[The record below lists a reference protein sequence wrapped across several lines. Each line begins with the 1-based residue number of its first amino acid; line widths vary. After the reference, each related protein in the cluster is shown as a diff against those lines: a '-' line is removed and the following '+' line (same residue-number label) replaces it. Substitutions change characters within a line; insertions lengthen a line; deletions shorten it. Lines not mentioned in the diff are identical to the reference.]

1 MAGLGNTFVG
11 VQGLSHTTYGV
22 YGQSDSAAG
31 VRGEIPPTSS
41 ANAIAIFGVNN
52 SSFAGGGPGG
62 GGFGLYGVSAKGH
75 GLVGAA
81 ATAGAAAVVGATS
94 GVAGAYAAAF
104 YGPVLVGGNFT
115 VIGGAKSAAVPHPDG
130 TLRRLYCLE
139 SPESWFEDFGRAN
152 LECGA
157 ADVGLDPSFAAL
169 VDTSDY
175 HVFLTA
181 HGADLLLHV
190 ADRTER
196 GFTVLADAEFARMK
210 GRRAGDLSGS
220 FSWRIVARRKTSPA
234 NGCPWSRFHRNHS
247 YRRSTIRRRRKNQ
260 RGRVEAKGEGPLALR
275 PSFFSGFCATVA
287 ADVDLAG
294 DDSPLGND
302 QAGGSDIAD
311 DGAGRVQVDPLRGR
325 DVSGH
330 LTADHNGTG
339 GEVRLDRRASAD
351 NQSVIADRDLAL
363 HFAVDPEILC
373 ARYLAFDDD
382 SLPDPCGRAP
392 LVGRRP

>member
-1 MAGLGNTFVG
+1 MTIDTDWAKQGSALTLESTLGFGAIGTSGTTAPSPTLSGNVAGLGNTFVG

-52 SSFAGGGPGG
+52 SSFARGGPGG

-81 ATAGAAAVVGATS
+81 ATAGAAAVVGATN

-210 GRRAGDLSGS
+210 GRRAEDLSGS
-220 FSWRIVARRKTSPA
+220 FSWRVVARRKDIP
-234 NGCPWSRFHRNHS
+234 
-247 YRRSTIRRRRKNQ
+247 
-260 RGRVEAKGEGPLALR
+260 GERLSVVTVPPEPQL
-275 PSFFSGFCATVA
+275 PS
-287 ADVDLAG
+287 L
-294 DDSPLGND
+294 
-302 QAGGSDIAD
+302 
-311 DGAGRVQVDPLRGR
+311 
-325 DVSGH
+325 
-330 LTADHNGTG
+330 DHPPQKKEPT
-339 GEVRLDRRASAD
+339 R
-351 NQSVIADRDLAL
+351 
-363 HFAVDPEILC
+363 
-373 ARYLAFDDD
+373 
-382 SLPDPCGRAP
+382 
-392 LVGRRP
+392 